1 MELSFEVIQKKIKKE
16 RKENL
21 EILDG
26 VQKRLEKEVNKINK
40 KSKPPGIHLIDF
52 IRTLAEEGNFKET
65 PSDILIN
72 LIDCISDYIITVR
85 SILTASVQL
94 TAELDQIQDVQEKL
108 FRRHGDEVKIIK
120 EPEELKKVETD
131 TMDDVRKLYKE
142 INLILTPLMEGK
154 GCSPSL
160 YFEDVINELIKMGQL
175 SMLNKE
181 KLQRL
186 LVLNIKLVKKWL
198 IQKRISA
205 IQPTCLQRDN
215 TCFTVA
221 RNSPCVQCSTVLRN
235 CIRASRRLWRICAPG
250 FTKGPTAGP

>member
-198 IQKRISA
+198 ILMITTINRAFVLENLVNANKVEISEFMEMKDLLKEIDDKRFYEFM
-205 IQPTCLQRDN
+205 DN
-215 TCFTVA
+215 
-221 RNSPCVQCSTVLRN
+221 LM
-235 CIRASRRLWRICAPG
+235 
-250 FTKGPTAGP
+250 K